1 MKIKKFKQR
10 ENTQNTIFFPIT
22 HSILQKATSKGQ
34 ERSQELD
41 FFKSLLSRAIFSI
54 SN

>member
-10 ENTQNTIFFPIT
+10 EKYPKYNFFPIT

-34 ERSQELD
+34 DGSQELD
-41 FFKSLLSRAIFSI
+41 FCEKFVVACNFQHE
-54 SN
+54 